1 MNTLIFYIILFA
13 ILLICELLYFRIAR
27 YYNIGDNVTH
37 RSSHKD
43 YQLTGGGIIFIISAI
58 IFWIWYS
65 IWQQTP
71 PFPHFDIMMKC
82 ALGLAIISF
91 VDDIKDLPPI
101 TRLIVHI
108 IVVAITFSHIL
119 QHGYIDIYI
128 LVLVGGVGLIN
139 AYNFMD
145 GINGITAG
153 YSIVSLGTLLY
164 CYTETPGIPIEFI
177 VSLLIAILIFTFF
190 NFRKKAICFAGD
202 VGAIVMGF
210 LILFLSVELI
220 LLRNDATPIVFL
232 IVYGVDCV
240 YTIFQRLFMGENIF
254 LPHRHHLYQVFAN
267 QWGISHYKVAIGYCS
282 TQLFINILYFFI
294 PEDYRWT
301 YVIIVII
308 LLSIAYF
315 VAKRSPLSKQN

>member
-1 MNTLIFYIILFA
+1 MNTLIFYIIVFA
-13 ILLICELLYFRIAR
+13 ILLVCELVYFRIAR
-27 YYNIGDNVTH
+27 HYNIGDNVTH
-37 RSSHKD
+37 RSSHKN

-65 IWQQTP
+65 VWQQAP
-71 PFPHFDIMMKC
+71 PIPHFSTMMKI
-82 ALGLAIISF
+82 ALGLAILSF
-91 VDDIKDLPPI
+91 EDDIKDISPI
-101 TRLIVHI
+101 TRLICHVI
-108 IVVAITFSHIL
+108 AVAVTFYFIFE
-119 QHGYIDIYI
+119 HGYIDIYI

-153 YSIVSLGTLLY
+153 YSIVTLGTLLY
-164 CYTETPGIPIEFI
+164 CYIETPGIPIEFI
-177 VSLLIAILIFTFF
+177 ISLLIATLIFTFF
-190 NFRKKAICFAGD
+190 NFRKKAVCFSGD

-210 LILFLSVELI
+210 FILFLSVELI

-232 IVYGVDCV
+232 IVYGVDSV

-267 QWGISHYKVAIGYCS
+267 QWAIPHYKVAIGYCT
-282 TQLFINILYFFI
+282 TQFIINLLYFII
-294 PEDYRWT
+294 PGDYKWT

-308 LLSIAYF
+308 LLSIVYF
-315 VAKRSPLSKQN
+315 AAKRSPLSRNN

>member
-1 MNTLIFYIILFA
+1 MNTLIFYITVFA
-13 ILLICELLYFRIAR
+13 ILLLCELIYFRLAR
-27 YYNIGDNVTH
+27 HYNIGDRVTY

-65 IWQQTP
+65 IWQQAP
-71 PFPHFDIMMKC
+71 PIHHFDTMMKC

-101 TRLIVHI
+101 TRLIVHVI
-108 IVVAITFSHIL
+108 AVAITFSYIL

-145 GINGITAG
+145 GINGLTAG
-153 YSIVSLGTLLY
+153 YSIVLLGTLLY
-164 CYTETPGIPIEFI
+164 CYMETPGIPTEFI
-177 VSLLIAILIFTFF
+177 ISLLIATLIFTFF

-202 VGAIVMGF
+202 VGAIIMGF
-210 LILFLSVELI
+210 FILFLSVELI

-232 IVYGVDCV
+232 IVYGVDSV

-254 LPHRHHLYQVFAN
+254 LPHRRHLYQVFAN
-267 QWGISHYKVAIGYCS
+267 QWGISHCKISIGYCL
-282 TQLFINILYFFI
+282 TQLLINIVYFFI
-294 PEDYRWT
+294 PDNYKWT
-301 YVIIVII
+301 YVIIIVI
-308 LLSIAYF
+308 LLSIVYF
-315 VAKRSPLSKQN
+315 IAKRSPQSRNQ